1 MGFFFKSKGNNLS
14 TLASVAQIA
23 TSIGLHYEPALE
35 EADAEYAQSGPDRKK
50 HHTCCHNCY
59 NSCPVWVY
67 TEDGVAVK
75 IEGDENGT
83 LSKGAICTKCL
94 NQLHLVYSPRHI
106 HHPMKRVGQRGANEW
121 ETISWDKAFDLA
133 GEQMALATKK
143 YGPYSI
149 MVGAGGGGT

>member
-83 LSKGAICTKCL
+83 LSKGLSARSASISSTW
-94 NQLHLVYSPRHI
+94 YI
-106 HHPMKRVGQRGANEW
+106 ARG
-121 ETISWDKAFDLA
+121 ISI
-133 GEQMALATKK
+133 T
-143 YGPYSI
+143 P
-149 MVGAGGGGT
+149 